1 MLDPAPAGVAP
12 PDLVPDLTYE
22 WRAPP
27 RPDAHAGPK
36 ADTVPAHPL
45 QDPPESDHAQSAP
58 NPLVA
63 QAVGALRSLVQG
75 WQARRRQ
82 GAARNTAGGHRRRW
96 MTATVTV
103 TVAALAVVGIGRPIL
118 EQGRHAE
125 TVAAAVTTQAAA
137 DSPAPPATT
146 AAVAAGT
153 IAASAEAVDTPS
165 LSRAPSTAATRDD
178 LSPPP
183 AQAAPPAQA
192 PAKRP
197 LSRNDGT
204 AARTGAAPSRAATSP
219 EAQQTTRRYVVQ
231 LASYSSLAQARE
243 VRRKVESLGLQAYY
257 QTLDTAEGR
266 RFRVRVGPFG
276 TRAEAERAQKRVA
289 SLRFSG
295 RVLLL

>member
-1 MLDPAPAGVAP
+1 
-12 PDLVPDLTYE
+12 
-22 WRAPP
+22 
-27 RPDAHAGPK
+27 
-36 ADTVPAHPL
+36 
-45 QDPPESDHAQSAP
+45 
-58 NPLVA
+58 
-63 QAVGALRSLVQG
+63 
-75 WQARRRQ
+75 
-82 GAARNTAGGHRRRW
+82 

-125 TVAAAVTTQAAA
+125 TGAAAVTTQTAA
-137 DSPAPPATT
+137 DSPAPPVTT

-165 LSRAPSTAATRDD
+165 PSREPSTAATRDD

-183 AQAAPPAQA
+183 AQVAPPAQA

-197 LSRNDGT
+197 LARNDGT

-231 LASYSSLAQARE
+231 LATYRSLAQARE
-243 VRRKVESLGLQAYY
+243 VRRKVESLGLRAYY
-257 QTLDTAEGR
+257 QTLDTTEGR